1 MATST
6 HAILSASAAHRWLE
20 CTPSARLSENFED
33 TTSVYALEG
42 TVVHQMCE
50 IKLCKALGL
59 ECDEK
64 LPDDFEITI
73 EMEESSDSY
82 VQYILDLLEEI
93 KTKCPDPIVLVE
105 QHLDFSNYVPDGFG
119 TGDCVIIADGLIH
132 IVDYKNGSGVK
143 VDSTKNPQMMLYALG
158 ALNLFDCLYDIT
170 HVSMT
175 IFQPRIGNISTYEM
189 EKSELID
196 WANNYLVPRAKLAF
210 EGKGEFVPGE
220 HCRFCKCKVQ
230 CRARALANLQL
241 AAYEFKE
248 PDLLEDD
255 EIEEIIGKVDDLVDW
270 GNSVKE
276 YALNEALKGKKWT
289 RYKLVEG
296 RSNRKYT
303 SEEDVAKAVKD
314 AGLDPYEHKL
324 LSITEL
330 TKRLGKAK
338 FVELVSKYV
347 YKPQGKPTL
356 VDITDKRPELNLAA
370 LDFNENNE
378 DKGE

>member
-1 MATST
+1 M
-6 HAILSASAAHRWLE
+6 
-20 CTPSARLSENFED
+20 
-33 TTSVYALEG
+33 
-42 TVVHQMCE
+42 
-50 IKLCKALGL
+50 
-59 ECDEK
+59 
-64 LPDDFEITI
+64 
-73 EMEESSDSY
+73 
-82 VQYILDLLEEI
+82 
-93 KTKCPDPIVLVE
+93 
-105 QHLDFSNYVPDGFG
+105 
-119 TGDCVIIADGLIH
+119 
-132 IVDYKNGSGVK
+132 DYKNGSGVK

-175 IFQPRIGNISTYEM
+175 IFQPRIGNVSTYEM
-189 EKSELID
+189 EKSELLD

-210 EGKGEFVPGE
+210 EGKGEFVPGD

-248 PDLLEDD
+248 PDLLEDE

-270 GNSVKE
+270 GNSIKE

-303 SEEDVAKAVKD
+303 SEEDVAKVVKD
-314 AGLDPYEHKL
+314 AGIDPYEHKL

-370 LDFNENNE
+370 MDFNDNNE
-378 DKGE
+378 EKGE